1 MSFAKHIKEL
11 NRKII
16 HNTPEFLG
24 QTSNYKL
31 DKVIHNYSTD
41 LIQAYT
47 LTEINASHNLQQL
60 YCLTTKLPQVT
71 DFSRFI
77 SFYNLGQ
84 INNFLNIVDYGVSN
98 IGGKEVFGV
107 VLPYMQ
113 PEALLS
119 SNLSTFD
126 NRSDTILQ
134 YIIIPI
140 LEVLVQLHNGGLSH
154 GCINQDNIWVEITT
168 DNTISNIILSNTC
181 LELAGYSQNPIYEP
195 LNRMVVHRSGKTS
208 SKEADCYAVG
218 VLMASLLSCK
228 TVTRRGYDSIV
239 TSKAKLGS
247 YETIINLFF
256 NGNESAINEVEK
268 STLYW
273 LLHDDE
279 SKRWTAVEA
288 LKFLRRRHRKVTV
301 GNAARAML
309 EDISKRQVLT
319 KPLVFSGEDCYSM
332 TEAAISSIRHYDEI
346 RIRVKNGK
354 LVKELLSN
362 ENIKPDFI
370 SKISVLRS
378 LDGFTG
384 NSIVSKEDMFLTLF
398 ITLLDKSMPI
408 KLKDVA
414 VEASAVAQM
423 SRYMS
428 NKPFTSTSNTLNKAI
443 YLNIIS
449 KIHGIIYKVCQ
460 VNPKTIELPKCEVLP
475 YLSEVGI
482 MSCIHSYCE
491 PNSAYLLNDKICFTI
506 SDLLDVLDTFDK
518 DTLAEAAIDEKLFG
532 FILGKLLKQT
542 KVEIIKNSVLDPT
555 VDQFAMFFLL
565 INLSSAIS
573 NKRSLKKLSANLYE
587 KLSANYLNKIKY
599 AKLRNNLNVNLK
611 AAADEGNINKMHKI
625 LNANKIEI
633 KYMKYMKVLKKVEK
647 LNSESNKKS
656 NHQEVF
662 YNARQQTIRLAGAF
676 FIGILLLILYQIS

>member
-84 INNFLNIVDYGVSN
+84 ISNFLNIVDYGVSN
-98 IGGKEVFGV
+98 IDGKEVFGV

-113 PEALLS
+113 PEILI
-119 SNLSTFD
+119 SNNLHLFENS
-126 NRSDTILQ
+126 SDTILQ

-140 LEVLVQLHNGGLSH
+140 LEVLVQLNNGGLSH

-168 DNTISNIILSNTC
+168 DNSISNVILSNTC
-181 LELAGYSQNPIYEP
+181 LELPGYSQNPIYEP

-384 NSIVSKEDMFLTLF
+384 NSIVSKEDMFLTVF
-398 ITLLDKSMPI
+398 ITLLDKSMPV

-449 KIHGIIYKVCQ
+449 KIHRLISKVCQ
-460 VNPKTIELPKCEVLP
+460 VNITPIALPECGIIQ

-482 MSCIHSYCE
+482 MSFIHSYCE

-506 SDLLDVLDTFDK
+506 SDILDVLDSLSEDMM
-518 DTLAEAAIDEKLFG
+518 LEAAMDEKLIG
-532 FILGKLLKQT
+532 YIAGKLVRKSKL
-542 KVEIIKNSVLDPT
+542 EMESNSILDPSQDT
-555 VDQFAMFFLL
+555 FAMFFLMINISCQVSSRRQL
-565 INLSSAIS
+565 KNLS
-573 NKRSLKKLSANLYE
+573 NNLYKKLS
-587 KLSANYLNKIKY
+587 SSYLGKIKHL
-599 AKLRNNLNVNLK
+599 KLRDKISHSLKEVAAAGDIAKMYKVLHSKKIDIKNLK
-611 AAADEGNINKMHKI
+611 YFKI
-625 LNANKIEI
+625 LKR
-633 KYMKYMKVLKKVEK
+633 VEK
-647 LNSESNKKS
+647 LNLQANARI
-656 NHQEVF
+656 NHQEVI
-662 YNARQQTIRLAGAF
+662 YSARQQTIRLAGAF